1 MGSADGLDVGPR
13 PQRSLPTALVAALA
27 AAALLAGGVYAQ
39 SGGVGPGG
47 GNGGGDGGGN
57 HGGGGNHDGGG
68 NDSGGG
74 GTEECVR
81 VRFGQRTLERGD
93 CGSDVITLNWILRA
107 ADFKVPLAK
116 DFDKPTDGAVRDFQ
130 RAKKMRSDGIVD
142 AGTRDRLL
150 RSMKR
155 RESSWYGPGFYG
167 NRTACGQKL
176 KKSTVGV
183 AHRSLP
189 CGTRV
194 VFGYKD
200 RYLRTRVIDRGPYVK
215 QRLARYERTW
225 DLTRAAAKR
234 LRFEGTDEVRSAALK

>member
-1 MGSADGLDVGPR
+1 VGPT
-13 PQRSLPTALVAALA
+13 PQRSLPAALVAALA
-27 AAALLAGGVYAQ
+27 VAALLAAGVYAQ

-47 GNGGGDGGGN
+47 DGNGGGGDGGGH
-57 HGGGGNHDGGG
+57 HGGDGGDNG
-68 NDSGGG
+68 SGGG
-74 GTEECVR
+74 GTEKCRR
-81 VRFGQRTLERGD
+81 VQFGQRTLERGD
-93 CGSDVITLNWILRA
+93 CGSDVSTLNWILKA
-107 ADFKVPLAK
+107 AGFKVPLAK
-116 DFDKPTDGAVRDFQ
+116 DFDKPTQGAVRDFQ

-194 VFGYKD
+194 VFGYKG

-234 LRFEGTDEVRSAALK
+234 LRFEGTDQVRSAAIK